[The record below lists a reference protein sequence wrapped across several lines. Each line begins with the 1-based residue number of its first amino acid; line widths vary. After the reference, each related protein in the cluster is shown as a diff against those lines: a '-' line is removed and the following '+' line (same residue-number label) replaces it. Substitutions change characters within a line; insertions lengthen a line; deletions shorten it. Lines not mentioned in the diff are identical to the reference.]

1 MANGGTSV
9 SRATGSGLNT
19 VNRRRVQ
26 IFFQRFAG
34 TNAASGI
41 KGLDFTI
48 TINGGLPIVGVTPSD
63 GKIEML
69 LAAGDTAQLNILGST
84 YDVSLLV
91 GGLHPVAELRG
102 VQQRLNMLGYNAGLP
117 LQADA
122 TAPSTPA
129 PPPVPP
135 AVSIDPA
142 IESQATLETELA
154 IYNFQADNDPLFND
168 AIAEINTQTRL
179 QNNVRNSGGE

>member
-1 MANGGTSV
+1 MANGTSV
-9 SRATGSGLNT
+9 SRATGSGSNT
-19 VNRRRVQ
+19 INRRRIQ

-34 TNAASGI
+34 TNARSGI
-41 KGLDFTI
+41 AGLDFTV
-48 TINGGLPIVGVTPSD
+48 TVNGVTTAPRQTPAD
-63 GKIEML
+63 GKVEIL
-69 LAAGDTAQLNILGST
+69 LSAGDTAQLNILGSQ

-117 LQADA
+117 LQAGN
-122 TAPSTPA
+122 TAASTPA

-135 AVSIDPA
+135 QVALDPA
-142 IESQATLETELA
+142 IESQSTLGTELA

-168 AIAEINTQTRL
+168 AIAEANTQTAL
-179 QNNVRNSGGE
+179 QNVVRNSGGE